1 MELGNFYA
9 NVYMKAGAGVAL
21 TTQSALTTAL
31 AANWQHLFACET
43 GATINEAKSKDVEFT
58 TGDKFELSK
67 NVDGAITFLEVT
79 EANYRYMRD
88 NFNNKLCSVILN
100 KVKPNG
106 VGQVVQ
112 VQNIIPFI
120 GREFKSGD
128 LVRIKIT
135 WSTEA
140 SENILDVKELEA
152 N

>member
-9 NVYMKAGAGVAL
+9 NCYMKTGAGVTL

-31 AANWQHLFACET
+31 ASWQHLFACET

-67 NVDGAITFLEVT
+67 NVDGTITFLEVT
-79 EANYRYMRD
+79 EANYQYMRA

-100 KVKPNG
+100 KVKPSG

-128 LVRIKIT
+128 LVRVKIT
-135 WSTEA
+135 WSTET
-140 SENILDVKELEA
+140 SESILDVKELLA

>member
-1 MELGNFYA
+1 MELGNFYCS
-9 NVYMKAGAGVAL
+9 VYMKAGAGVTL

-31 AANWQHLFACET
+31 AGWQHLFACET
-43 GATINEAKSKDVEFT
+43 GATINEAKSKDIEFT

-67 NVDGAITFLEVT
+67 NVDGAITFLEAT
-79 EANYRYMRD
+79 EANYQYMRA

-100 KVKPNG
+100 KVKANG

-135 WSTEA
+135 WSTET
-140 SENILDVKELEA
+140 SESILDVKELLA